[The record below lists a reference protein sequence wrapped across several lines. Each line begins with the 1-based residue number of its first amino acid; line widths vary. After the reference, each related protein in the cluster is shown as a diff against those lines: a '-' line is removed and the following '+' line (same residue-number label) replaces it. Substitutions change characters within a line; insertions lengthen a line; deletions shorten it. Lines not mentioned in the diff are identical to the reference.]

1 MTLDRQLTFGKHTE
15 IVSQKAVSKNK
26 IISAVAHSKWGWD
39 KQHLTQ
45 LYYAYVRSQLDYA
58 GPGWQPWL
66 SDTNRNILE
75 RSQNKALRAIT
86 GQLRSS
92 PVEALRYGANVTSY
106 STRINR
112 MCLKSIELARRLPHN
127 HPRSLALKNAK
138 PRKNERTSWAH
149 LGEEL
154 TRKHIPTSAQDRLPV
169 THYVRP
175 PWNPSK
181 SITIM
186 ATLEGVSS
194 RHDDQEKIR
203 AAAEEVVNSWTGDL
217 IIYTDGS
224 AVEGCRQGG
233 AAAVVKMLTD
243 PPRTEIIMKKG
254 AEFTSSFEEESQAM
268 IAAANW
274 ISENCDHRSRAL
286 ILTDSQSVC
295 RALQGADHEI
305 EHVRSALESSPAEL
319 TIQFV
324 PGHCGIPGN
333 EEADQAANAAR
344 TIGGPRRP
352 TSQRGILPHI
362 NSVIKD
368 PPCREEEKHVALAYS
383 AMSAAKEKTVKT
395 REEQTELERLRSG
408 HHLDLRYYANKL
420 NPDIPPNCPR
430 CGFESERVT
439 HWIECPGTLASRQ
452 EFLARWRLISPY

>member
-1 MTLDRQLTFGKHTE
+1 M
-15 IVSQKAVSKNK
+15 
-26 IISAVAHSKWGWD
+26 
-39 KQHLTQ
+39 
-45 LYYAYVRSQLDYA
+45 
-58 GPGWQPWL
+58 
-66 SDTNRNILE
+66 
-75 RSQNKALRAIT
+75 
-86 GQLRSS
+86 
-92 PVEALRYGANVTSY
+92 
-106 STRINR
+106 
-112 MCLKSIELARRLPHN
+112 
-127 HPRSLALKNAK
+127 
-138 PRKNERTSWAH
+138 
-149 LGEEL
+149 
-154 TRKHIPTSAQDRLPV
+154 
-169 THYVRP
+169 
-175 PWNPSK
+175 
-181 SITIM
+181 
-186 ATLEGVSS
+186 
-194 RHDDQEKIR
+194 
-203 AAAEEVVNSWTGDL
+203 
-217 IIYTDGS
+217 
-224 AVEGCRQGG
+224 
-233 AAAVVKMLTD
+233 
-243 PPRTEIIMKKG
+243 
-254 AEFTSSFEEESQAM
+254 
-268 IAAANW
+268 
-274 ISENCDHRSRAL
+274 
-286 ILTDSQSVC
+286 C

-362 NSVIKD
+362 NSEIKD

-452 EFLARWRLISPY
+452 EIFGTVEVDLSVLTSHPQQSLALARRTLRGVGKRSSNETREPQG